1 MSFCRWLQTAARLV
15 SLAAALLVGADDA
28 RLLGGLSFDTAAGS
42 AAVVLFASAAAAET
56 ERGHGAVTAQVGPQ
70 IYPGGSLDELFKS
83 GGLLGEFAAGFL
95 GSGLL
100 GLLFG
105 RGLTGG
111 IEGIPSYFGLL
122 VQLGLLVLLC
132 RLIWTR
138 WRSGDAAGPA
148 GLSPRQ
154 LADNYLSAREDLHS
168 LDVAVGE
175 NGRADADAPATGA
188 PKIGPRRDGGE

>member
-1 MSFCRWLQTAARLV
+1 MRLV
-15 SLAAALLVGADDA
+15 
-28 RLLGGLSFDTAAGS
+28 GGLSFGTAGS
-42 AAVVLFASAAAAET
+42 GAVVLFASAAAAET
-56 ERGHGAVTAQVGPQ
+56 ERGHASLAAQVGPQ

-83 GGLLGEFAAGFL
+83 GSLLGEFAAGFL

-122 VQLGLLVLLC
+122 LQLGLLVLLC

-148 GLSPRQ
+148 ALSPRQ
-154 LADNYLSAREDLHS
+154 LADNYLSARQDLHS
-168 LDVAVGE
+168 LDVAAGE
-175 NGRADADAPATGA
+175 NGRTDANAPAAGA
-188 PKIGPRRDGGE
+188 PKVVPPRDGGA